1 MTKTRSDPIDLHVG
15 QRLRLARHLA
25 GMSQTAVAQVLDLSF
40 QQVQKYEKGVNRIGA
55 GRLFRLARLYGVPV
69 TFFYQ
74 ELPEDLGASLPTS
87 AQPAAMVEPPQSL
100 ELGEIGSRRAVL
112 KLVKA
117 YSQILDDN
125 LKGAVLSFVSVLSR
139 SESLKQNE
147 PMAGSR

>member
-1 MTKTRSDPIDLHVG
+1 MSKSRSDPIDVHVG

-25 GMSQTAVAQVLDLSF
+25 GLSQTAVAQVLDLSF

-55 GRLFRLARLYGVPV
+55 GRLFRLARLYGVPI

-74 ELPEDLGASLPTS
+74 ELPEDLGKTLP
-87 AQPAAMVEPPQSL
+87 AGVQPIPLSEPQHSL
-100 ELGEIGSRRAVL
+100 ELDELGSRRAIL

-139 SESLKQNE
+139 SQSLRQN
-147 PMAGSR
+147 